1 METPIRIAKPAERG
15 ADLRVSGRA
24 RERRIVSTRVPN
36 GRVLPVYGNK
46 GGGKTLMEAGAV
58 MADNLSPQKARILA
72 MLLLQA
78 GVKPEE
84 MQKFFDR

>member
-58 MADNLSPQKARILA
+58 MADMAQGWRQSFRNASRRKTKER
-72 MLLLQA
+72 
-78 GVKPEE
+78 
-84 MQKFFDR
+84 